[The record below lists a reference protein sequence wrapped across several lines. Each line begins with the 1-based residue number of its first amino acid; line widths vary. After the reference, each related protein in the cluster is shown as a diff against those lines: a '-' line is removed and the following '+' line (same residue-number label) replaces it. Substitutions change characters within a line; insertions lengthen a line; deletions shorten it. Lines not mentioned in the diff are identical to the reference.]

1 MQAAFLKGV
10 DPASSNTRSAF
21 SAVQRTP
28 EAAAK
33 CLAYLKGT
41 PSTLKYGVIRFEVQD
56 NKYNCFGVSISAN
69 AGNSSTVSITILKRF
84 DFFFAKHSDFTV
96 ASQWERVDEMI

>member
-10 DPASSNTRSAF
+10 DPASSNARSAF

-28 EAAAK
+28 EAAANG
-33 CLAYLKGT
+33 LAYFSGT
-41 PSTLKYGVIRFEVQD
+41 SSTPKHGFIRFEVQD
-56 NKYNCFGVSISAN
+56 NKYNCFGSSISAN
-69 AGNSSTVSITILKRF
+69 GGSSSTVSITILKRF

-96 ASQWERVDEMI
+96 ASQRERIDEMI